1 MNIWRLIWSPILRFF
16 TSFWEPFIGIL
27 KCRNI
32 VSIITAIRDRG
43 FYFLDISTV
52 NQVFYGNVFLAPVR
66 HYRRNAIIPFKISFY
81 AVLTIITANRRRFD
95 LGSLRCFYLGGAG

>member
-1 MNIWRLIWSPILRFF
+1 MNIWRLIGPPILRFF
-16 TSFWEPFIGIL
+16 ASFWKPFIGFL

-52 NQVFYGNVFLAPVR
+52 NQIFYRNVFLTPV
-66 HYRRNAIIPFKISFY
+66 HYYGRNAIVPFKISFY
-81 AVLTIITANRRRFD
+81 AVLTIITANRWRFD
-95 LGSLRCFYLGGAG
+95 PGGLRCFYLGGAG